1 MIATPQTET
10 TSQQLETQTDRLAIT
25 LDVLCAGVNLE
36 PCKIAEI
43 LTLQASAILADEG
56 DRENSEALAT
66 IANQLDPAVYQE
78 F

>member
-1 MIATPQTET
+1 MLTKAESIA
-10 TSQQLETQTDRLAIT
+10 DHYRFA
-25 LDVLCAGVNLE
+25 LDLLSNGVDLE

-56 DRENSEALAT
+56 DRENSEALAA
-66 IANQLDPAVYQE
+66 IAARLNPTGYQA